1 MRHAYG
7 NANVKPDVNSY
18 SNINTNGDSN
28 GNAYAYANCY
38 GDVYAD
44 CYSYGDSNS
53 YSHAYADSD
62 GYVYP
67 DSYSYVYPDSYG
79 NSNCHSNGDCDHTAT
94 SYTNA
99 AAPADT
105 AASPLAFFGIWGT
118 RENELASSQPQVDRL
133 LLKAL
138 PN

>member
-1 MRHAYG
+1 LE
-7 NANVKPDVNSY
+7 PDGDGHIHSD
-18 SNINTNGDSN
+18 GDS
-28 GNAYAYANCY
+28 
-38 GDVYAD
+38 D
-44 CYSYGDSNS
+44 
-53 YSHAYADSD
+53 
-62 GYVYP
+62 
-67 DSYSYVYPDSYG
+67 G
-79 NSNCHSNGDCDHTAT
+79 NSNCHSNGDCDDTAT

-105 AASPLAFFGIWGT
+105 AASPLAFFGIRGT